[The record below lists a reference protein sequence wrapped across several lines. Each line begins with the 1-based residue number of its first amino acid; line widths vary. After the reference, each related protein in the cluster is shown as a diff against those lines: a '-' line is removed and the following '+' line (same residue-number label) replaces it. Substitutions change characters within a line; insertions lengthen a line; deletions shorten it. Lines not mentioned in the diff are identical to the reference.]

1 MQWPVKAGFQYF
13 PVGVQP
19 KASVKKL
26 LNRYPKTKNIV
37 AHVKYLKVLL
47 TLKMRR

>member
-1 MQWPVKAGFQYF
+1 MQWPVKSGFQYF
-13 PVGVQP
+13 PIGVQP
-19 KASVKKL
+19 KTSVKKL

-47 TLKMRR
+47 ILKRRR

>member
-1 MQWPVKAGFQYF
+1 MQWPVNAGSQYF

-19 KASVKKL
+19 KVSVKKL
-26 LNRYPKTKNIV
+26 QNRYPKTKNIV

-47 TLKMRR
+47 ILKMRR